1 MKKLFIFA
9 FSIFVFFVLVST
21 ASCASRRK
29 AEDLIENPFIIT
41 NNQPLIASH
50 RAGAS
55 VAPENTMRAIKLLVN
70 ENTKHTTDIIELDL
84 KITKDGYLILLHD
97 KTFDR
102 TSNSN
107 ELLGTQNA
115 RPSEFTLEQ
124 IWNLNLGENFQNLNG
139 DFPYR
144 GLRGEQI
151 YDCLR
156 PVTINEVFA
165 FLENETEVRPR
176 YILEIK
182 NSKDLGKKAV
192 RELINAMNAYQEN
205 GIFERAIVASFN
217 GEVLKYI
224 DRNFP
229 EVQRSASIGEVVNFY
244 FRFLFRIGLNEVNYT
259 VLQIPY
265 RKFFINFANRNL
277 VNFANQH
284 GIAVQYW
291 TVNDERTMRRLIDI
305 GADAIITNRP
315 DLLYRILNEEEY

>member
-1 MKKLFIFA
+1 MKKLFIFIV
-9 FSIFVFFVLVST
+9 SIFGFFVLLST
-21 ASCASRRK
+21 TSCASRRK
-29 AEDLIENPFIIT
+29 TENTIENPLIVSG
-41 NNQPLIASH
+41 NRPLIASH
-50 RAGAS
+50 RAGAE
-55 VAPENTMRAIKLLVN
+55 VAPENTMRTIKCLVN
-70 ENTKHTTDIIELDL
+70 EATKHTSDIIELDL

-102 TSNSN
+102 TSNSR
-107 ELLGTQNA
+107 ELLGTRNA

-124 IWNLNLGENFQNLNG
+124 IRDLNLGENFRDLNG

-165 FLENETEVRPR
+165 FLENELELRPR

-182 NSKDLGKKAV
+182 DSKNLGRKAV
-192 RELINAMNAYQEN
+192 RELVSAMNVYREN
-205 GIFERAIVASFN
+205 GIFDRVVVGSFN
-217 GEVLKYI
+217 GEVQKYI

-229 EVQRSASIGEVVNFY
+229 EIKRSASIGEVVNFY
-244 FRFLFRIGLNEVNYT
+244 FRFLFRIRLNDVNYT
-259 VLQIPY
+259 ALQIPY
-265 RKFFINFANRNL
+265 RKFFINLASRNL
-277 VNFANQH
+277 VNFANRH

-305 GADAIITNRP
+305 GADAIITDRP
-315 DLLYRILNEEEY
+315 DLLYRILSEE